1 MNDFWYDISQL
12 LVIAT
17 TILVAAALV
26 AYLIGSLSNRSRTQ
40 AGERARVTAR
50 STAGGVTTLDR
61 DPVSPDATARRAHGA
76 MWYAERLNQL
86 GLIAL
91 TFSLIARAIVTGHG
105 PFTNQYEFAVSFA
118 WGIIAAYVYFEWRYR
133 VRLLA
138 IVVLPV
144 ALALLLY
151 ADTLDASVKP
161 LIPALQ
167 NNFLLTLHVATAMIA
182 YGAAA
187 VSFGAA
193 VLYLLHPQLKRG
205 PLARLTPRRELFD
218 ELGYRAAVFSYPFL
232 TVMIVLG
239 AIWAD
244 IAWGRY
250 WSWDPKETAALVTW
264 LIYGAYLHARV
275 SRGWRG
281 DRSAWLLIVAFIAVM
296 LTYFGNLFFGG
307 LHAYA

>member
-1 MNDFWYDISQL
+1 MWYDISQI
-12 LVIAT
+12 LVLAT
-17 TILVAAALV
+17 TVLVAAAAVCYLV
-26 AYLIGSLSNRSRTQ
+26 AALSGRGAQ
-40 AGERARVTAR
+40 PVEQRARVTAGSIGESR
-50 STAGGVTTLDR
+50 VATLDR
-61 DPVSPDATARRAHGA
+61 DPVSPDATARRAHGV
-76 MWYAERLNQL
+76 MWYAEKLTQAA
-86 GLIAL
+86 LIAL
-91 TFSLIARAIVTGHG
+91 TLSLIARTIVTGHG
-105 PFTNQYEFAVSFA
+105 PFTNQYEFAISFA

-167 NNFLLTLHVATAMIA
+167 NNLLLTLHVATAMIS

-187 VSFGAA
+187 ISFGSA
-193 VLYLLHPQLKRG
+193 VLYLLHPRLARG
-205 PLARLTPRRELFD
+205 VLARLTPRRELFD
-218 ELGYRAAVFSYPFL
+218 ELGYRAAVFAYPFL

-244 IAWGRY
+244 MAWGRY

-281 DRSAWLLIVAFIAVM
+281 DRSAWLLIVAFLAVM
-296 LTYFGNLFFGG
+296 FTYFGNLFFGG
-307 LHAYA
+307 LHAYV

>member
-1 MNDFWYDISQL
+1 MYDLSQI

-17 TILVAAALV
+17 TILIAAALV
-26 AYLIGSLSNRSRTQ
+26 AYIVASVSGRSEQVTSR
-40 AGERARVTAR
+40 ERVAAR
-50 STAGGVTTLDR
+50 SAGGSQVTTLER
-61 DPVSPDATARRAHGA
+61 ETGGPAATARKAHGV
-76 MWYAERLNQL
+76 MWYAEKLTL
-86 GLIAL
+86 LALVAL
-91 TFSLIARAIVTGHG
+91 TVSLIARTIVTGHG
-105 PFTNQYEFAVSFA
+105 PFTNQYEFAVAFA
-118 WGIIAAYVYFEWRYR
+118 WGIIAAYVYFEWRYK

-138 IVVLPV
+138 LVVLPV

-167 NNFLLTLHVATAMIA
+167 NNFLLTIHVATAMVA

-193 VLYLLHPQLKRG
+193 VLYLLHPTLAKGR
-205 PLARLTPRRELFD
+205 LARLTPRRELFD

-281 DRSAWLLIVAFIAVM
+281 DRSAWLLIIAFVAVM
-296 LTYFGNLFFGG
+296 FTYFGNLFFGG

>member
-1 MNDFWYDISQL
+1 MNDMWYDVSQL

-26 AYLIGSLSNRSRTQ
+26 CYIVASLTSRNQ
-40 AGERARVTAR
+40 VESVQRQKVASGR
-50 STAGGVTTLDR
+50 AGGVATLDR
-61 DPVSPDATARRAHGA
+61 DPVNPAATARRAHGV
-76 MWYAERLNQL
+76 MWYAEKLNQL

-91 TFSLIARAIVTGHG
+91 TISLIARSIVTGHG

-118 WGIIAAYVYFEWRYR
+118 WGIIAAYAYFEWRYK

-138 IVVLPV
+138 IVTLPV

-193 VLYLLHPQLKRG
+193 VLYLLQPRLANS